1 MAGATLENMAVT
13 QTVPSENWKPT
24 RGYRFHILLVPEED
38 RSYSAIVLNLPGIG
52 SCGVSE
58 EEAIENVKEAIRAA
72 LDEYGDSIPW
82 KDTSSEKI
90 PAGAK
95 QRWIVL
101 DA

>member
-1 MAGATLENMAVT
+1 MADVTLESMAVT
-13 QTVPSENWKPT
+13 QTFPSGDWQPT

-38 RSYSAIVLNLPGIG
+38 SSLSAIVLNLPGIG
-52 SCGVSE
+52 SCGDTE
-58 EEAIENVKEAIRAA
+58 EEAIENVKEAIRGA

-82 KDTSSEKI
+82 KDTSSEEI
-90 PAGAK
+90 PPGAK